1 MYRCNMVAVIT
12 MKDLNKSIVRFLCE
26 KHFLLDN
33 QKIQKK
39 KHTKTVENFLYKNC
53 WKKNLKHKRNC

>member
-1 MYRCNMVAVIT
+1 MVAVIT

-39 KHTKTVENFLYKNC
+39 KNIQKLLKIFYIKIVEKKT
-53 WKKNLKHKRNC
+53 

>member
-1 MYRCNMVAVIT
+1 MVAVIT

-39 KHTKTVENFLYKNC
+39 NIQKLLKIFYIKIVEKKT
-53 WKKNLKHKRNC
+53 